1 MSTINVSKSIWSRK
15 GFLMLFL
22 AAAIIICNFVL
33 AFCQTYTA
41 AVYIKYTENKA
52 EQGLATNGDKLN
64 PYEITDPYVVS
75 KTLSQLGVP
84 ENKAGSIAQKITVTP
99 VISAAE
105 QEKYASWID
114 NFSDYEKTTEDQ
126 RPVPVYYRI
135 EFETKE
141 SAQFAKN
148 FLNELIRQYRSY
160 YASKHIGECSI
171 SVIPERVIANS
182 EYYTSVDVLQKQMRQ
197 TVEYLGCINSSDI
210 DYRSPESGYSIEDL
224 KNEYNLL
231 LQTKLAPVMQHILE
245 TGACKDPQALIA
257 ALRQSSDN
265 AQLESDKN
273 AQIADSQKKLMAI
286 YAEKNKDYV
295 ATVIDPSQYDYQIL
309 MQFVTDRTFNDNIT
323 AYDKLVNEYV
333 EASILSGEL
342 LIEKTYINE
351 KISIFETYKPGN
363 TSYVP
368 EEDILS
374 IYKDYV
380 NLQNITEQ
388 TLEGYNNYRSG
399 RAFLQASGIRVTEN
413 MPELLYYVVS
423 GVLALGVGCVIV
435 IASEIKKNA
444 KDVH

>member
-1 MSTINVSKSIWSRK
+1 MSTINVSRSIWSRK

-22 AAAIIICNFVL
+22 AAAIIICNFAL

-41 AVYIKYTENKA
+41 AVYIKYTEDKA

-75 KTLSQLGVP
+75 KTLSQLGVS

-114 NFSDYEKTTEDQ
+114 NFSDYEETTEDK
-126 RPVPVYYRI
+126 RPAPVYYRI
-135 EFETKE
+135 EFTTKE

-171 SVIPERVIANS
+171 SIIPERVITNS
-182 EYYTSVDVLQKQMRQ
+182 EYYSSVDILQRQMRQ
-197 TVEYLGCINSSDI
+197 TAEYLDRIVSSDL

-231 LQTKLAPVMQHILE
+231 IQTRLAPVMQHILE
-245 TGACKDPQALIA
+245 TGACKDPQALLA

-273 AQIADSQKKLMAI
+273 AQKADSLKKLMTL

-295 ATVIDPSQYDYQIL
+295 ASVIDPSQYDYQIL
-309 MQFVTDRTFNDNIT
+309 MQFVTEKTFNDNIT

-333 EASILSGEL
+333 EASVLSGEL

-351 KISIFETYKPGN
+351 KISIFEMHGTSN
-363 TSYVP
+363 TKYVP
-368 EEDILS
+368 EEEILG

-380 NLQNITEQ
+380 KLQNIAEK
-388 TLEGYNNYRSG
+388 TLEGYDDYRSG
-399 RAFLQASGIRVTEN
+399 RVFLQASGIRVTEN

-444 KDVH
+444 KDGH

>member
-22 AAAIIICNFVL
+22 AAAIIICNFAL

-41 AVYIKYTENKA
+41 AVYIKYTGDKA

-114 NFSDYEKTTEDQ
+114 NFSDYEETTEDQ
-126 RPVPVYYRI
+126 RPTPVYYRI
-135 EFETKE
+135 EFKTKE
-141 SAQFAKN
+141 SAQFARN

-160 YASKHIGECSI
+160 YASKHIGECEISI
-171 SVIPERVIANS
+171 IPERVIANS
-182 EYYTSVDVLQKQMRQ
+182 EYYYAVDVLQRQMRQ
-197 TVEYLGCINSSDI
+197 TAEYLDRIASSDI
-210 DYRSPESGYSIEDL
+210 DYRSPESGYSIADL
-224 KNEYNLL
+224 ENEYNLL
-231 LQTKLAPVMQHILE
+231 IQTRLAPVMQHILE
-245 TGACKDPQALIA
+245 TGACKDPQALLA
-257 ALRQSSDN
+257 ALRQSSDD

-273 AQIADSQKKLMAI
+273 AQKADSQKKLMTL
-286 YAEKNKDYV
+286 YAEKNRDYV

-309 MQFVTDRTFNDNIT
+309 MQFVTDKTFNDNIT
-323 AYDKLVNEYV
+323 AYDKLINEYV
-333 EASILSGEL
+333 ASSILSGEL

-351 KISIFETYKPGN
+351 KISIFEMNGSSN
-363 TSYVP
+363 TKYVP
-368 EEDILS
+368 QDEILD

-380 NLQNITEQ
+380 KLQNIAEQ
-388 TLEGYNNYRSG
+388 TLEGYDDYRSG
-399 RAFLQASGIRVTEN
+399 KAFLQASGIRVTEN

-423 GVLALGVGCVIV
+423 SVLALGVGCVIV
-435 IASEIKKNA
+435 IASEIKKQA
-444 KDVH
+444 KNVQ